1 MLKFSARLQPRTTT
15 TTSQLI
21 KNRPS
26 QKLIKRSFNYALDH
40 LSSQLT
46 TTINTN
52 SEEYQTNLKS
62 MTSLI
67 QSHQSLVHQHI
78 LPGGSPTARKKH
90 IDRGKLLVRQRIER
104 LLDPFSPFL
113 ELSQTAGYQLYPNE
127 DLPAGGIITGV
138 GQVHGIPCMVIAND
152 PTVKGGSYYPITVK
166 KHLRAQEIAQENRL
180 PCIYLVESG
189 GANLPYQSQVF
200 PDRDH
205 FGRIF
210 YNQARLSARGIP
222 QISVVHGISV
232 AGGAYMPAMSDVNI
246 IVKNQGRIFLA
257 GPSLVK
263 AAIGEDINDEQL
275 GGGEMH
281 CQVSGVSDYLAES
294 DEHALV
300 LARREILHS
309 NYQLGQTSNST
320 TTEKGGWDEPL
331 YDPNEL
337 NGIVSPNLREGFEIR
352 EVIARIVDGSQFHE
366 FKREYGKTIVTGFA
380 HIHGQPCGIIA
391 NNGVLFSPSALKATH
406 FIQLCEQRQIPLV
419 FLVNVTGYMVGE
431 QAERG
436 GIAKD
441 GAKMVRAVACTSVP
455 KFTVIVGGSFGAG
468 NYGMAGRAYGSRF
481 LWMWPNAK
489 VSVMGGEQLSHV
501 MSTISQLSVLKN
513 KTGLALRVFSL
524 IFRTSLSIRVLRD
537 QSKTEKLKAQIEDES
552 TSLYTSAR
560 LWDDGII
567 SPTDTRSVLG
577 LGISLAN
584 SERASNAGPRPSSQT
599 MNGFGVFRM

>member
-1 MLKFSARLQPRTTT
+1 MMTMITITKTMVPKMMNMSSGT
-15 TTSQLI
+15 
-21 KNRPS
+21 
-26 QKLIKRSFNYALDH
+26 KLTHFKKTHWNSSKIFNRSFNQHH
-40 LSSQLT
+40 LVSSQLQSSV
-46 TTINTN
+46 NPS
-52 SEEYQTNLKS
+52 SEQYEANLQS
-62 MTSLI
+62 MSSLI
-67 QSHQSLVHQHI
+67 QSHQSLLNQSI
-78 LPGGSPTARKKH
+78 LPGGSPNARKKH
-90 IDRGKLLVRQRIER
+90 LDRGKLLARHRIEC

-113 ELSQTAGYQLYPNE
+113 ELSQTAGYQIYPDE
-127 DLPAGGIITGV
+127 ELPAGGIITGI

-166 KHLRAQEIAQENRL
+166 KHLRAQEIAHENRL

-263 AAIGEDINDEQL
+263 AAIGEEVDDEKL

-281 CQVSGVSDYLAES
+281 CQISGVSDYLATS
-294 DEHALV
+294 DEHALL
-300 LARREILHS
+300 LAREEIRHLS
-309 NYQLGQTSNST
+309 YQFDQTSSFTNAKV
-320 TTEKGGWDEPL
+320 EEPV

-337 NGIVSPNLREGFEIR
+337 NGIVSPHLREAFEMR
-352 EVIARIVDGSQFHE
+352 EVIARIVDGSRFHE

-380 HIHGQPCGIIA
+380 HIHGQHCGIIA

-481 LWMWPNAK
+481 LWMWPNAR

-501 MSTISQLSVLKN
+501 MSTISQDKSKTNKLKN
-513 KTGLALRVFSL
+513 
-524 IFRTSLSIRVLRD
+524 
-537 QSKTEKLKAQIEDES
+537 QIENES
-552 TSLYTSAR
+552 TALYTSAR

-567 SPTDTRSVLG
+567 RPVDTRSALG
-577 LGISLAN
+577 LGLSLAHSSKWRSGSSEENQKN
-584 SERASNAGPRPSSQT
+584 SI
-599 MNGFGVFRM
+599 NGFGVFRM

>member
-1 MLKFSARLQPRTTT
+1 
-15 TTSQLI
+15 
-21 KNRPS
+21 
-26 QKLIKRSFNYALDH
+26 
-40 LSSQLT
+40 
-46 TTINTN
+46 
-52 SEEYQTNLKS
+52 
-62 MTSLI
+62 
-67 QSHQSLVHQHI
+67 
-78 LPGGSPTARKKH
+78 
-90 IDRGKLLVRQRIER
+90 
-104 LLDPFSPFL
+104 
-113 ELSQTAGYQLYPNE
+113 
-127 DLPAGGIITGV
+127 
-138 GQVHGIPCMVIAND
+138 MVIAND

-300 LARREILHS
+300 LARREILHL
-309 NYQLGQTSNST
+309 NHQLGRSSFST
-320 TTEKGGWDEPL
+320 TTQASGWEEPL
-331 YDPNEL
+331 YDPSEL
-337 NGIVSPNLREGFEIR
+337 NGIVSPNLREAFEIR

-406 FIQLCEQRQIPLV
+406 FIQLCEQRQIPLI

-501 MSTISQLSVLKN
+501 MSTISQ
-513 KTGLALRVFSL
+513 
-524 IFRTSLSIRVLRD
+524 D
-537 QSKTEKLKAQIEDES
+537 QSKTEKLKAQIENES

-584 SERASNAGPRPSSQT
+584 SERANHADGRQSNQT
-599 MNGFGVFRM
+599 MSGFGVFRM